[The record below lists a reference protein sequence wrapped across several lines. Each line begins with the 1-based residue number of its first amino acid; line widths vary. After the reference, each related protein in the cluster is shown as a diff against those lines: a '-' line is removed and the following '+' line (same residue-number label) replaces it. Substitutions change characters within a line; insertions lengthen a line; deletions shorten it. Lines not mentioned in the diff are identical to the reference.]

1 MNCILLEFSI
11 RVSIVHLIG
20 DGDTA
25 NEKNNTHTHIVD
37 LSLATGVVYILIH
50 LCGCY
55 AII

>member
-25 NEKNNTHTHIVD
+25 NEKKQHTHIVD